1 MNSSIKHSIL
11 LFFIILII
19 LYYKYP
25 NLFKQNYSDNLN
37 LSCITPSVI
46 IIVSI
51 FSYYIIAYS
60 KYILNIY

>member
-1 MNSSIKHSIL
+1 MNNTIKHSIL

-25 NLFKQNYSDNLN
+25 NLFKQNYSNNLN
-37 LSCITPSVI
+37 LTCITPSVI